1 MKRLTVLAF
10 IMGFLAIAGCSTD
23 TTGITLDPSEDGFP
37 ITEDVVEKPD
47 STPDD
52 TATPADVTVK
62 DSGDPEDDSGT
73 ADAGNDA
80 TTDDSLV
87 IPEDQ
92 IDVEDGG
99 TATDTGKDE
108 ETQPPEV
115 SVGTFCDFSTATAGV
130 PTEFECIVTGLPE
143 GSYVTYLAIGGPA
156 NVEVDDLAV
165 TFEKVGK
172 YSVACRA
179 AWAQGEVEDPSPLK
193 IQVVEG
199 DAATIETSLSEN
211 HVMAGAT
218 VMVSCLMHDAFGNL
232 VEKPAKVAVDPQYGL
247 DVVGMKILASKAG
260 TYGVACV
267 EPTTMLVD
275 PTPETLVVDWGM
287 PKKITTTLESNS
299 IVAGTTTEVA
309 CAAEDAYGNKVPD
322 YPVAVFLSPG
332 LYIDVFAVGGTTA
345 GTYQVICVPAT
356 DPWDLFILEPR
367 VLTVMHGPPTGVSL
381 QPVPAKPVYKMFESV
396 EFIVSA
402 VDDFGNMVP
411 DIELLPITYDPPDP
425 GIIPQGEMQ
434 YKFETEGVF
443 LFSACL
449 TSNPAVCGTSE
460 LTVDGYGPVIT
471 IKFPSRG
478 VTLEGKPSVAI
489 VGNVVDPVSG
499 VSKFTINNNYVPLDE
514 NGDFVYPI
522 NAKQGLNMIVAI
534 AEDPNGFK
542 TLLVQSFY
550 YSPVWH
556 KVDINDPQG
565 SQIMDSLQVF
575 LADDFF
581 DKPDHTKPDNLST
594 IMEMALVS
602 LDLGSFLPNPV
613 AEAGPYKVYVGP
625 FSYDK
630 PRIHIFPRP
639 GGIQALIWIDNI
651 SIGIAAKGSCKVL
664 FIDFCPDV
672 SGDVEID
679 QINVIV
685 GLDIGVQN
693 GQVVSTVSESKAFVY
708 GIDVD
713 ISGIIGFL
721 FGWLVNWIIDSY
733 TPTIQDMINDMMK
746 DQLETIMGGLMEALA
761 MNMQFEVPNPL
772 DPTAPAVE
780 LSLVST
786 LQKLTFD
793 QDGVEV
799 HADAA
804 ILGAK
809 NINKNPLGSIGRA
822 SCLKWTP
829 EEFLFTKWEEYALI
843 AFHDDLINE
852 ILFSA
857 WYSGLLDLYLPLEDF
872 MDMGSIGD
880 LGFGDL
886 EDFGIGDIAVRTEF
900 FLPPIITS
908 CNLGEDLFEMLQFQI
923 GDLYVEL
930 TMKMLSEPVTVGMF
944 VSMAAEAEIELVDGP
959 NGSELTMGIGE
970 IDPMVAQITYISD
983 NLAGA
988 EGFMSMIIQGLVLP
1002 TLLDSLANN
1011 SLASIPLPEINLS
1024 ELAPGYLPGGIV
1036 WKFVVDSFFRELGYT
1051 VMKAHVELP

>member
-1 MKRLTVLAF
+1 MRRLILLAVLLGLMA
-10 IMGFLAIAGCSTD
+10 AGCSTD
-23 TTGITLDPSEDGFP
+23 TTGITIDPSDGGFLP
-37 ITEDVVEKPD
+37 DEDVVTPPD
-47 STPDD
+47 AAKDDLEPLKDTVVSKDNIPVSDGNEGTDDGQDVQADDSQTQPDD
-52 TATPADVTVK
+52 QTV
-62 DSGDPEDDSGT
+62 GQDDT
-73 ADAGNDA
+73 TDA
-80 TTDDSLV
+80 TG
-87 IPEDQ
+87 E
-92 IDVEDGG
+92 
-99 TATDTGKDE
+99 DE
-108 ETQPPEV
+108 EPLPPEV
-115 SVGTFCDFSTATAGV
+115 SVGTFSDASTVPAGV
-130 PTEFECIVTGLPE
+130 ALQFDCIVTGLPA
-143 GSYVTYLAIGGPA
+143 GSFVTYLAIGGPA
-156 NVEVDDLAV
+156 NVTVDDLAV
-165 TFEKVGK
+165 TFKKAGK

-179 AWAQGEVEDPSPLK
+179 AWGGGEVEDATPLK
-193 IQVVEG
+193 IQVTEG
-199 DAATIETSLSEN
+199 EPATIDTKLSKN
-211 HVMAGAT
+211 NVKAGET
-218 VMVSCLMHDAFGNL
+218 VMVTCTIHDAYGNL

-247 DVVGMKILASKAG
+247 DVVGMKITANKAG

-267 EPTTMLVD
+267 EPQSMLVD
-275 PTPETLVVDWGM
+275 PTPETLVVDWAM
-287 PKKITTTLESNS
+287 PKKITTTLGTST
-299 IVAGTTTEVA
+299 IVAGTTTEVT
-309 CAAEDAYGNKVPD
+309 CAVEDPYGNKVPD

-332 LYIDVFAVGGTTA
+332 LYIDVFSVGGTTA
-345 GTYQVICVPAT
+345 GTYQVICVPAS

-367 VLTVMHGPPTGVSL
+367 VLTVIPGPATGVHL
-381 QPVPAKPVYKMFESV
+381 QPVPQKPVYKMFESV
-396 EFIVSA
+396 QFIVSA
-402 VDDFGNMVP
+402 VDDFGNMVA
-411 DIELLPITYDPPDP
+411 DIQLSPLTYDPPDP
-425 GIIPQGEMQ
+425 GIIPQGEMK

-443 LFSACL
+443 TFSACL
-449 TSNPAVCGTSE
+449 ADNPAVCGTAT

-478 VTLEGKPSVAI
+478 ATLEGKPSVAI
-489 VGNVVDPVSG
+489 MGNVVDPVSG
-499 VSKFTINNNYVPLDE
+499 VATFTINGNYVPLDE

-522 NAKQGLNMIVAI
+522 NAKQGLNLIVAI

-542 TLLVQSFY
+542 TLVVQAFY

-556 KVDINDPQG
+556 KVDINDPKG

-575 LADDFF
+575 LANEFF
-581 DKPDHTKPDNLST
+581 DRPDHSKPDNLST

-602 LDLGSFLPNPV
+602 LDIGSFLPNPV
-613 AEAGPYKVYVGP
+613 ASAGPYKVYVGP

-639 GGIQALIWIDNI
+639 GGIQALVWIDHI
-651 SIGIAAKGSCKVL
+651 KIGLAAKGTCKVL

-672 SGDVEID
+672 SGDVKID
-679 QINVIV
+679 QINIIV

-693 GQVVSTVSESKAFVY
+693 GQVVSTLSESKAFVY

-713 ISGIIGFL
+713 INGIIGFL

-733 TPTIQDMINDMMK
+733 TPTIEQMINDMMK
-746 DQLETIMGGLMEALA
+746 EQLESIMGGLLEALA
-761 MNMQFEVPNPL
+761 LNMQLEVPNPL
-772 DPTAPAVE
+772 DPGAPAVE

-786 LQKLTFD
+786 LQKLVFD

-829 EEFLFTKWEEYALI
+829 EKFIFTKWEEYALL

-872 MDMGSIGD
+872 VDMGSIGD

-886 EDFGIGDIAVRTEF
+886 EDFGIKDIAIRTEF

-930 TMKMLSEPVTVGMF
+930 TMKMLNEPVTVGMF
-944 VSMAAEAEIELVDGP
+944 VSLAAEAVIELVDGP
-959 NGSELTMGIGE
+959 NGPEMTMGIGE
-970 IDPMVAQITYISD
+970 IDPLVAQITYISD

-988 EGFMSMIIQGLVLP
+988 EGFMTMIIQGLVLP
-1002 TLLDSLANN
+1002 MLIESLASN
-1011 SLASIPLPEINLS
+1011 SLASIPIPEINIS
-1024 ELAPGYLPGGIV
+1024 ELAPQYLPGGIV

-1051 VMKAHVELP
+1051 VMKAHIEIP